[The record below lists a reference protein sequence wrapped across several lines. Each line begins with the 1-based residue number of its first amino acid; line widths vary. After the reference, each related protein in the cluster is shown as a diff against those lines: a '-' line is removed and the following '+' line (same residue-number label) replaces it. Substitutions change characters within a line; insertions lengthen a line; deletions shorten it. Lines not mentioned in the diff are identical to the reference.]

1 MFERVEELVACV
13 EAALWDEEV
22 VVERAANRLDPD
34 YDASASCGYRCAAFV
49 PRIGS
54 AAVTTRAVYATA
66 VREAGLPYTARLYVS
81 VCIRHG
87 SCGCRCAAALPP
99 RGPPEQPRLA
109 PRRAG

>member
-1 MFERVEELVACV
+1 MACV

-34 YDASASCGYRCAAFV
+34 YDAAASCGYRCAAFV

-54 AAVTTRAVYATA
+54 AAVTSRAVYA
-66 VREAGLPYTARLYVS
+66 TARLYVS